1 MRLKMLFDHLGV
13 PEDDAYRS
21 GKTIAAAI
29 LHLFRHLKYRDGSRW
44 VDVLKGAM
52 REITFRTDLD
62 SLVPLSAED
71 MALVEEAEALHT
83 HAGEAPPF
91 FELLRALTPTTMAIL
106 SRLYLDVPG
115 GIFPPGRHVTH
126 TERART
132 LAAYLERHPIDTRVL
147 RGMIAEIQSPR

>member
-1 MRLKMLFDHLGV
+1 MAAKESVEKPPPTLFQLITDHCSGMRLKMLFDHLGV

-62 SLVPLSAED
+62 SLVPLSAVTV
-71 MALVEEAEALHT
+71 AVY
-83 HAGEAPPF
+83 APP
-91 FELLRALTPTTMAIL
+91 A
-106 SRLYLDVPG
+106 G
-115 GIFPPGRHVTH
+115 
-126 TERART
+126 
-132 LAAYLERHPIDTRVL
+132 
-147 RGMIAEIQSPR
+147 